1 MRATG
6 MKSPSENGSCSTCG
20 RSEFRFGS
28 PNSMTWPS
36 AALLSTYSAPTT
48 PPPPVRI
55 TEIIGWPKWGSAA
68 VVMMLAWSTCEPPN
82 GYGVTN
88 CSSLSGN
95 ALAALVSAKA
105 AAAVV
110 ASEVIDRRVV
120 MISLFAIT
128 FLRSPRH
135 RRRLAFGNRQ
145 VPSLEVG
152 RVAPAS
158 LLPCCAAD
166 CLDQDGSP
174 FPSPQLFQYRRRVMH
189 RSDPK
194 RAFLVQQQIS
204 ELGPED
210 AHRVFQQR
218 LKYRLQFTGRRSD
231 DFENLSAREQL
242 LQGLVPLPDESRDL
256 FFQACRDRTAT
267 TTSVYGGAI

>member
-1 MRATG
+1 
-6 MKSPSENGSCSTCG
+6 
-20 RSEFRFGS
+20 
-28 PNSMTWPS
+28 
-36 AALLSTYSAPTT
+36 
-48 PPPPVRI
+48 
-55 TEIIGWPKWGSAA
+55 
-68 VVMMLAWSTCEPPN
+68 MMLAWSTCEPPN

-120 MISLFAIT
+120 MISLFATT

-145 VPSLEVG
+145 VLLRG
-152 RVAPAS
+152 RRRVAPAS

-166 CLDQDGSP
+166 CLGQDGSP

-242 LQGLVPLPDESRDL
+242 LQGLVPASRRVARPLLSGLPRQNCDHAR
-256 FFQACRDRTAT
+256 
-267 TTSVYGGAI
+267 TSVYGGAI

>member
-6 MKSPSENGSCSTCG
+6 MKSPTENESCSTCG

-105 AAAVV
+105 ATAVV

-120 MISLFAIT
+120 MISLFATT

-152 RVAPAS
+152 DVLRLLRCCHAVQRIAWTRTDHRS
-158 LLPCCAAD
+158 L
-166 CLDQDGSP
+166 
-174 FPSPQLFQYRRRVMH
+174 RRVVTARA
-189 RSDPK
+189 RSLPALIYPIDETVVGNIPWTFPAN
-194 RAFLVQQQIS
+194 RSLNA
-204 ELGPED
+204 GPPP
-210 AHRVFQQR
+210 R
-218 LKYRLQFTGRRSD
+218 
-231 DFENLSAREQL
+231 
-242 LQGLVPLPDESRDL
+242 
-256 FFQACRDRTAT
+256 
-267 TTSVYGGAI
+267 

>member
-6 MKSPSENGSCSTCG
+6 MKSPTENESCSTCG
-20 RSEFRFGS
+20 RSEFRVGS

-110 ASEVIDRRVV
+110 ASEALANNWSQASSRFPTSRATSSFGPAATELRPLLRCMAAPFDRCTAYFGAPFHTHTLGCGQTIVV
-120 MISLFAIT
+120 
-128 FLRSPRH
+128 
-135 RRRLAFGNRQ
+135 RLAGT
-145 VPSLEVG
+145 LEAV
-152 RVAPAS
+152 
-158 LLPCCAAD
+158 L
-166 CLDQDGSP
+166 
-174 FPSPQLFQYRRRVMH
+174 
-189 RSDPK
+189 
-194 RAFLVQQQIS
+194 AFLEASIC
-204 ELGPED
+204 
-210 AHRVFQQR
+210 A
-218 LKYRLQFTGRRSD
+218 
-231 DFENLSAREQL
+231 
-242 LQGLVPLPDESRDL
+242 
-256 FFQACRDRTAT
+256 
-267 TTSVYGGAI
+267 GA

>member
-6 MKSPSENGSCSTCG
+6 MKSPTENESCSTCG
-20 RSEFRFGS
+20 RSEFRF
-28 PNSMTWPS
+28 
-36 AALLSTYSAPTT
+36 
-48 PPPPVRI
+48 
-55 TEIIGWPKWGSAA
+55 GWPKWGSAA

-120 MISLFAIT
+120 MISLFATT

-145 VPSLEVG
+145 VPSLAAFNQLGGFLVPDVRRALRGARNRPRFE
-152 RVAPAS
+152 AS
-158 LLPCCAAD
+158 SAWIFRPSYHRQHCA
-166 CLDQDGSP
+166 L
-174 FPSPQLFQYRRRVMH
+174 RRRICA
-189 RSDPK
+189 S
-194 RAFLVQQQIS
+194 
-204 ELGPED
+204 
-210 AHRVFQQR
+210 AHQ
-218 LKYRLQFTGRRSD
+218 YPT
-231 DFENLSAREQL
+231 
-242 LQGLVPLPDESRDL
+242 
-256 FFQACRDRTAT
+256 
-267 TTSVYGGAI
+267 

>member
-6 MKSPSENGSCSTCG
+6 MKSPTENESCSTCG
-20 RSEFRFGS
+20 RSEFRVGS

-120 MISLFAIT
+120 MISLFATT
-128 FLRSPRH
+128 FLKSPLHPRW
-135 RRRLAFGNRQ
+135 LAFGNRQ
-145 VPSLEVG
+145 VPALEVG
-152 RVAPAS
+152 DVLH
-158 LLPCCAAD
+158 LLRCCHAVQRIAWTRTD
-166 CLDQDGSP
+166 
-174 FPSPQLFQYRRRVMH
+174 H
-189 RSDPK
+189 RS
-194 RAFLVQQQIS
+194 L
-204 ELGPED
+204 
-210 AHRVFQQR
+210 
-218 LKYRLQFTGRRSD
+218 RRNSSNTDGASCIAAPRNAPSSYNSSD
-231 DFENLSAREQL
+231 LRPVNWSLYFR
-242 LQGLVPLPDESRDL
+242 RYWKT
-256 FFQACRDRTAT
+256 R
-267 TTSVYGGAI
+267 

>member
-6 MKSPSENGSCSTCG
+6 MKSPTENESCSTCG

-28 PNSMTWPS
+28 PNSMTGPS

-110 ASEVIDRRVV
+110 ASEVIDRRGG
-120 MISLFAIT
+120 MISLFATT
-128 FLRSPRH
+128 FLRAPRH
-135 RRRLAFGNRQ
+135 PRRLALRDRR

-152 RVAPAS
+152 DGLDPLRCCHAV
-158 LLPCCAAD
+158 LPVTRARTD
-166 CLDQDGSP
+166 HVP
-174 FPSPQLFQYRRRVMH
+174 F
-189 RSDPK
+189 
-194 RAFLVQQQIS
+194 
-204 ELGPED
+204 
-210 AHRVFQQR
+210 
-218 LKYRLQFTGRRSD
+218 
-231 DFENLSAREQL
+231 
-242 LQGLVPLPDESRDL
+242 
-256 FFQACRDRTAT
+256 AT
-267 TTSVYGGAI
+267 TLPIPTARHASQRPETRLPRTTADFRTWPRRCAPRFPAAPEIQAPIHRAEI